1 MASQA
6 KQKQKLLFMK
16 KLFERRSDEEH
27 PITGVKIIDILAQQ
41 NIKCERKTVYDD
53 IDTLKNSGMDLVTTK
68 VGHSNAYYLGERLF
82 QDEELFVLVDSVAS
96 SRFLTIKKSNELI
109 DKLMTLTSEFKAP
122 ALRRSFFIR
131 NRSKTFN
138 EQIYYCINAI
148 NEGINND
155 KDIEFKYYEYTP
167 EKKKQLRHGG
177 EVYHVSPYYLVCND
191 NNYYLICYNYKR
203 EQISYF
209 RVDRMTKVEV
219 IEQKRRVLTDA
230 EEARAKEQRYAIFD
244 MYPGEAVTAE
254 IKFDNSLINAVIDRF
269 TERVVIEKVDEQN
282 FKVTVDVQL
291 SPTFYGWLFNFGDK
305 AELLSPA
312 NAVEQAR
319 QIVDG
324 LSKLYNK

>member
-16 KLFERRSDEEH
+16 NLFERKSDEEH
-27 PITGVKIIDILAQQ
+27 PITGVKIIDILAEQ

-53 IDTLKNSGMDLVTTK
+53 IDTLKNSGMDLLTTK

-82 QDEELFVLVDSVAS
+82 QEEELYVLVDSVAS

-109 DKLMTLTSEFKAP
+109 EKLMTLTSEFKAP
-122 ALRRSFFIR
+122 KLRRSFFIR
-131 NRSKTFN
+131 NRSKTVN

-148 NEGINND
+148 NEGINED

-191 NNYYLICYNYKR
+191 NNYYLICYNYKY

-209 RVDRMTKVEV
+209 RVDRMTKVE
-219 IEQKRRVLTDA
+219 ITDQKRRVLSDA
-230 EEARAKEQRYAIFD
+230 EEALAKEQRYAVFD

-254 IKFDNSLINAVIDRF
+254 IRFDNSLINAVIDRF
-269 TERVVIEKVDEQN
+269 TERVVIDKIDDN
-282 FKVTVDVQL
+282 SFKVTVDVQL
-291 SPTFYGWLFNFGDK
+291 SPTFYGWLFTFGDK
-305 AELLSPA
+305 AEVLYPKS
-312 NAVEQAR
+312 AVDQAKEM
-319 QIVDG
+319 IDG
-324 LSKLYNK
+324 IKKLYEL